1 MFEFVTQH
9 QFWIAV
15 VAYWVFSAAISS
27 LPEPSPNG
35 SLRYLWLYRFLHTIA
50 GNVTTAFGGRIP
62 GLKALFPLL
71 LFVPFVL
78 VTTACAAHYT
88 VHPGALNTTD
98 SALANAI
105 ETLKREEVK
114 TMKRA
119 LIIDLME
126 LAVSLADTYL
136 DGGDVAHILLAIVQK
151 GVQA

>member
-114 TMKRA
+114 
-119 LIIDLME
+119 
-126 LAVSLADTYL
+126 
-136 DGGDVAHILLAIVQK
+136 Q
-151 GVQA
+151 